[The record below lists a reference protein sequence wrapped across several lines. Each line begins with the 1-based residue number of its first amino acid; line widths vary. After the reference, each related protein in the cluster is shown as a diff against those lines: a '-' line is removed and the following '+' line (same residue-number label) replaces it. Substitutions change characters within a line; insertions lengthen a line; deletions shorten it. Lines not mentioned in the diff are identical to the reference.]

1 MEWAFLSI
9 IFPALVAG
17 IIVFSTHLV
26 LGRQVLRRGIIFMD
40 LAIAQIA
47 AMGAIVAHILTMTQ
61 AHSHNSHTGS
71 TGLGALMP
79 FVFSISGAGLIA
91 WLARYTE
98 KELEAIIG
106 CIYVVSA
113 VSITLL
119 MASDPHGAEH
129 ISKALNG
136 HILWLGWQDMVV
148 PGLASLAFL
157 AVTIIRPDILDGK
170 LFYPIFAVMVTLSVK
185 MVGVYLVFSALIMPA
200 LAVNQLSGKKA
211 LTSGY
216 LAGLAGLTL
225 GLMLSS
231 LYDFPGGATIVVS
244 LAVVCVLF
252 RLIANGKVPKR
263 A

>member
-1 MEWAFLSI
+1 MMEWTLIAIML
-9 IFPALVAG
+9 PALVAG

-26 LGRQVLRRGIIFMD
+26 LGRQVLKRGIVFMD

-47 AMGAIVAHILTMTQ
+47 AMGAIVAHILTMSQ
-61 AHSHNSHTGS
+61 AHSHD
-71 TGLGALMP
+71 GATISGTFMP
-79 FVFSISGAGLIA
+79 FAFSIGGAGLIA
-91 WLARYTE
+91 WLAKYAE

-113 VSITLL
+113 AAITLL

-136 HILWLGWQDMVV
+136 HILWLGWQDMIV
-148 PGLASLAFL
+148 PGLTSLAFL
-157 AVTIIRPDILDGK
+157 TGIAIRPHILDGR
-170 LFYPIFAVMVTLSVK
+170 LFYPVFALMVTLSVK
-185 MVGVYLVFSALIMPA
+185 MVGVYLVFSSLIMPA

-216 LAGLAGLTL
+216 LTGLAGLVL
-225 GLMLSS
+225 GLVLSS

-252 RLIANGKVPKR
+252 RVLSR
-263 A
+263 R

>member
-1 MEWAFLSI
+1 MMEWALFSI
-9 IFPALVAG
+9 MMPALVAG

-26 LGRQVLRRGIIFMD
+26 LGRQVLKRGIVFMD

-47 AMGAIVAHILTMTQ
+47 AMGAIVAHILTMTP
-61 AHSHNSHTGS
+61 AHSHGGPHDSS
-71 TGLGALMP
+71 SGLGALMP
-79 FVFSISGAGLIA
+79 FVFSIGGAGLIA
-91 WLARYTE
+91 WLAKYTE

-113 VSITLL
+113 ASITLL
-119 MASDPHGAEH
+119 MSSDPHGAEH

-157 AVTIIRPDILDGK
+157 ALTVVRPKILDGS
-170 LFYPIFAVMVTLSVK
+170 LFYPLFALMVTLSVK

-211 LTSGY
+211 LTFGY
-216 LAGLAGLTL
+216 MAGLTGMIL
-225 GLMLSS
+225 GLVLSS
-231 LYDFPGGATIVVS
+231 LYDFPGGATVVVS
-244 LAVVCVLF
+244 LTAVCVLF
-252 RLIANGKVPKR
+252 RVLSR
-263 A
+263 R